1 MIELFEV
8 QNLFQSA
15 FILFEDEKI
24 LVVRTSRLRA
34 VWLIVLG

>member
-8 QNLFQSA
+8 QNFLQSA
-15 FILFEDEKI
+15 SFLFEDEKI

-34 VWLIVLG
+34 A